1 MIQYLVIL
9 LDDTSVSFC
18 HYGNAKATRRLM
30 PLETLKAGIL
40 YGMKENLNIQ
50 FVYPAYAL
58 PEAYDAAIESIDHV
72 KIKPVGTPEG
82 ADVLVMNG
90 WKECEGVEA
99 GAGVSCVLRLPK
111 AEWFGQAGRVA
122 ALLEKTERLNVVLT
136 DVETFTEDDFK
147 AYNVEGAVDYS
158 SGVIT
163 FNDGDTE
170 QDIVLA
176 DSYTIF
182 HNDDGDAETWSTSQL
197 ERNCGEDFTG
207 TIYVYEDDDDMA
219 VEIYV
224 EGESTDVDPDD
235 DETITNANGSVT
247 VAVESYNPLT
257 LTLSNMSTDQGS
269 VTDTWSGTDIAVRVT
284 LTRGTESNT
293 YPATAESSDSM
304 LTTLNSLVNEA
315 LPNVGYN
322 TTSSFT
328 IEVVITFDGQN
339 NDSYTL
345 TGSYTND

>member
-111 AEWFGQAGRVA
+111 AEWFGQTGRVA

-147 AYNVEGAVDYS
+147 AYEASLSELAGFLANAYVNGRTPQLNLLTDRMMLEKMNNCGA
-158 SGVIT
+158 
-163 FNDGDTE
+163 GDTNITLAPDGKFYVCPAFYQAEGGYAIGSLAEGLEIKNAQLYRLDHAPLCRHCDAYQCRRCIWLNRKTTLEVNTPGHE
-170 QDIVLA
+170 QCVTA
-176 DSYTIF
+176 
-182 HNDDGDAETWSTSQL
+182 HL
-197 ERNCGEDFTG
+197 ERNASRHLLLEIRKHG
-207 TIYVYEDDDDMA
+207 TFLPDKR
-219 VEIYV
+219 EIREIDYLDPF
-224 EGESTDVDPDD
+224 DVRK
-235 DETITNANGSVT
+235 E
-247 VAVESYNPLT
+247 
-257 LTLSNMSTDQGS
+257 
-269 VTDTWSGTDIAVRVT
+269 W
-284 LTRGTESNT
+284 
-293 YPATAESSDSM
+293 
-304 LTTLNSLVNEA
+304 
-315 LPNVGYN
+315 
-322 TTSSFT
+322 
-328 IEVVITFDGQN
+328 
-339 NDSYTL
+339 
-345 TGSYTND
+345 

>member
-1 MIQYLVIL
+1 MADKKVL
-9 LDDTSVSFC
+9 LKRP
-18 HYGNAKATRRLM
+18 NK
-30 PLETLKAGIL
+30 
-40 YGMKENLNIQ
+40 
-50 FVYPAYAL
+50 
-58 PEAYDAAIESIDHV
+58 
-72 KIKPVGTPEG
+72 
-82 ADVLVMNG
+82 
-90 WKECEGVEA
+90 
-99 GAGVSCVLRLPK
+99 
-111 AEWFGQAGRVA
+111 
-122 ALLEKTERLNVVLT
+122 
-136 DVETFTEDDFK
+136 
-147 AYNVEGAVDYS
+147 
-158 SGVIT
+158 
-163 FNDGDTE
+163 
-170 QDIVLA
+170 
-176 DSYTIF
+176 
-182 HNDDGDAETWSTSQL
+182 
-197 ERNCGEDFTG
+197 
-207 TIYVYEDDDDMA
+207 
-219 VEIYV
+219 EIYV